1 MEMQQQYGN
10 PAENQ
15 QKHYFDSI
23 DTEEYVMQNN
33 FEVEI
38 RMQDNQVSYNSI
50 FDRVFPDQ
58 TSDC

>member
-38 RMQDNQVSYNSI
+38 RMQDNQVSYNS
-50 FDRVFPDQ
+50 P
-58 TSDC
+58 S